1 MAIKEKTGVRT
12 ERHLTDDFS
21 SDLEYNMLK
30 EDGNIKWYLKPVSVV
45 LLLFFV
51 LGPVGLPPLYKSPKF
66 SKALKPVLTLVVIV
80 YKSCLIFASLQIAKE
95 LYMRMEELQDT

>member
-21 SDLEYNMLK
+21 SDLEYNMFK

-45 LLLFFV
+45 PLLFFV
-51 LGPVGLPPLYKSPKF
+51 LGPVGLPPFYKSPKF

-95 LYMRMEELQDT
+95 L